1 MKTLPKVVTR
11 RAKRVGRGAGSGK
24 GFHTVGRGQK
34 GQKSRGKIG
43 ILFEGLKMRKS
54 LLRRLPLQRGKGKF
68 KAQSKPLIVDLSL
81 LNLLKDGQKVTVETL
96 IKAGI
101 VEAKEAKQFGVKILG
116 NAKLTKKL
124 SVSVLTS
131 KGAAQKIKDAGGD
144 VSLS

>member
-11 RAKRVGRGAGSGK
+11 RSKRLGRGAGSGK

-43 ILFEGLKMRKS
+43 ILFEGFKMRKS

-68 KAQSKPLIVDLSL
+68 KASDKPLIIDIAL
-81 LNLLKDGQKVTVETL
+81 LNLLKDGQKVTIETL
-96 IKAGI
+96 VKAGI
-101 VEAKEAKQFGVKILG
+101 INEAEAKQYGVKILG

-124 SVSVLTS
+124 TVSVHTS
-131 KGAAQKIKDAGGD
+131 KGVAQKIKDAGGD
-144 VSLS
+144 VTIS